1 MAMMLSVT
9 SSMMQGAAGVE
20 KLTGEA
26 LQEAATKAASQFQKQ
41 FAKLGIKSAEDLSQA
56 ALKSLSKD
64 GLSNS
69 LKMTSDEIVSL
80 MQASISTMEGLEAKF
95 TAMGVDASK
104 IGTDNLLKM
113 DTQAIGE
120 LADKISQ
127 KGISQAD
134 AVAEL
139 TQKGIQE
146 SQAKII
152 VSIMV
157 DAQATLADT
166 TFSKVIAAPGKA
178 ISKSMGKSESAF
190 TVAQSVE
197 RKQLLSTIDSSTA
210 TLSEKAAATHALHEM
225 EWAAAGPIGKSM
237 RLLGS
242 AGQHAMGPLF
252 MAGGTIT
259 AAVLFMIPSIF
270 QSAFLAQQAQ
280 NALLQT
286 YLPATQ
292 FGNIVMQL
300 PDSVINM
307 TNPAQSQFIYYGIPV
322 TAPGQNLSAAAKAM
336 YPGVTGPTAKNPV
349 SAQVDNTYA
358 QAFSVGT
365 TKKLAIPR
373 YNLDATALSTLPIF
387 ASYTSQSWS
396 SWAANGI
403 SDAAFPQTM
412 INLNT
417 GYIFYA
423 DGTSQGTAPAGL
435 VGAAGSGQTVQ
446 SFLATKQGQLKNA
459 NAQAS
464 YTQYVDAYGT
474 SKANAV
480 ASPLINQFNCSCLES
495 NSGVLSADTVQKC
508 SGSKS
513 STCLLT
519 KALQQIAAGLFIN
532 AQGTALTASQDM
544 ATELANGALGQVIP
558 IQGLDKNFD
567 AILQLF
573 PGSQQQALAN
583 SGALTINI
591 SANLSSTGSAAIQ
604 GAPAD
609 NYAAKGVYVYQCQN
623 TPLAKMLRSQSGG
636 AAAQNQITDYIVFLD
651 QNLNQVPLMTP
662 MQDPANF
669 NFITMGLNPAITYFS
684 TIIGNVDASGN
695 FSFLPQ
701 LNIQSP
707 AALVAKGLPASF
719 APLYGLQAVNGSFA
733 VNYNQNLASTIG
745 TIVQSL
751 NSNPKLGQQFK
762 TMQAAMIG
770 LLGSGPF
777 GKYQLSPLQAAL
789 QPTIAGVKLAMYTGF
804 NGYPVSQDAANAS
817 CSDIL
822 IPLSAAGK
830 TVTLPSN
837 VVTQYYGLVT
847 DLTYSVLADGTISVS
862 STGFTNSPL
871 SAGLVLDTTKTS
883 SFYWMNKLTAMG
895 KTSDPNFTMPTQLV
909 SLVNNARSAWVAW
922 INQNIVNNA
931 KKQEFAGIAV
941 PGSAITCTTASQQAL
956 ANGLYVY
963 TVAPCPSN
971 VTQDYFVLTNSSSPQ
986 VSDASLGTMSASSA
1000 KASSNMISLIS
1011 GQVYNCGSGALVQNS
1026 SGVNYTINAGQLL
1039 QALQAKSPKA
1049 FASDFAA
1056 KLNIISGQAAIASQ
1070 ALLYPF
1076 SFGPL
1081 QLGIY
1086 QADVTAGVYL
1096 YVDASGAGTSTNFA
1110 PQDYFVTID
1119 SLTNPK
1125 KVATKLLGSTQYVV
1139 SLVSGNV
1146 YAQAGLQS
1154 VIDPAI
1160 QAQLISQLSPTWRA
1174 GVAQKI
1180 TALATSLAA
1189 LMQSQQQQSQQML
1202 ATNVVNNGAVTFSQ
1216 ASAMQVIASLAQ
1228 QSYLPIP
1235 YNALKHD
1242 PVSGVYALV
1251 TPANA
1256 DGTQFIYTFF
1266 DVANSF
1272 VDAQGHSV
1280 HVGASYDG
1288 QGNLLRVIRG
1298 FELISM
1304 LRQYG
1309 VSIDNAGH
1317 QYLGANNMLPMM
1329 QLDPA
1334 DTKLKPGVSG
1344 KSMIYSNDPSFPVS
1358 GIVSPLMYQN
1368 SKFYIYY
1375 NTITQA
1381 YYAMQVTGA
1390 TARYIDMAG
1399 GNVYNLDGSSQAQA
1413 NPVAFNSNGDMTDL
1427 LLPYLN
1433 VDGYTRCV
1441 MKNSNNHQ
1449 AYTDFINIE
1458 DNFKANITD
1467 QLSGNVCGLNALV
1480 SMDEVAS
1487 QVQVAQMPLSQSG
1500 LAVPDISVAK
1510 TYNVYVN
1517 QNPGVSYLVTSG
1529 YTWQNL
1535 QMLPIDMTTRALLNP
1550 APAALYNSAQVI
1562 YKNGVL
1568 YAGVFAGQLYSN
1580 VKALGNNTYTLTSG
1594 NNSITATVQ
1603 VDAQTNVQYISIA
1616 QGAVTYNYQYIFA
1629 SLSPAQLQDYRANVW
1644 QGDIVADI
1652 NGIVVL
1658 EKDIPTDSS
1667 GNLQLQPVTM
1677 ASVVNLPTTNA
1688 AQATVKNALSII
1700 LQDTMNKR
1708 FFVSVSNGT
1717 YPYFAQNGYVDVSN
1731 GILFDATGSLVGYA
1745 LAPSDFI
1752 ALLQSLSMSV
1762 VRNVTTSQVALR
1774 YNPVVKSSAPVVVQ
1788 SYDQDDINQESAQ
1801 TLGTLS
1807 SKKKKT
1813 SKSKSK
1819 IKNKRT
1825 K

>member
-9 SSMMQGAAGVE
+9 SSMMQGSVLVKG
-20 KLTGEA
+20 LTAEA
-26 LQEAATKAASQFQKQ
+26 LQAAATKAAGQFEKQ
-41 FAKLGIKSAEDLSQA
+41 FAKLGIESADEFA
-56 ALKSLSKD
+56 TAFLSKVS
-64 GLSNS
+64 GKGTGEL
-69 LKMTSDEIVSL
+69 TSFLDDAAVE
-80 MQASISTMEGLEAKF
+80 LEMKSVVAGMKK
-95 TAMGVDASK
+95 TATALENIGIDASK
-104 IGTDNLLKM
+104 VGTTGLMNVDVKFIDNMAVDVTKNGMKFDDAIKKFTEAGM
-113 DTQAIGE
+113 DPAQAKKLVSE
-120 LADKISQ
+120 MVASK
-127 KGISQAD
+127 A
-134 AVAEL
+134 AVAD
-139 TQKGIQE
+139 GIL
-146 SQAKII
+146 AK
-152 VSIMV
+152 
-157 DAQATLADT
+157 T
-166 TFSKVIAAPGKA
+166 GKA

-190 TVAQSVE
+190 SFTQKAA
-197 RKQLLSTIDSSTA
+197 RKNLLDTLDSSTA
-210 TLSEKAAATHALHEM
+210 TVSQRAAATRALHKM
-225 EWAAAGPIGKSM
+225 EWQAAGPIGKSM

-242 AGQHAMGPLF
+242 AGQHAMGPL
-252 MAGGTIT
+252 MVAGGTIT
-259 AAVLFMIPSIF
+259 AAILFMIPTLF
-270 QSAFLAQQAQ
+270 ESAFLAQQAH

-286 YLPATQ
+286 YLPPTQ

-307 TNPAQSQFIYYGIPV
+307 TNPVQSQFIYYGIPV
-322 TAPGQNLSAAAKAM
+322 AAPGQKLSAAAKAM
-336 YPGVTGPTAKNPV
+336 YPGVTGPTAKNPI
-349 SAQVDNTYA
+349 SAEVDNSFA
-358 QAFSVGT
+358 QAFSVGA

-373 YNLDATALSTLPIF
+373 YNLDAAALSTLPIF

-403 SDAAFPQTM
+403 ADAAFPQAM

-423 DGTSQGTAPAGL
+423 DGTSQGIAPAGL

-459 NAQAS
+459 NAQAV
-464 YTQYVDAYGT
+464 YTHYVDSYGT
-474 SKANAV
+474 STAHAV
-480 ASPLINQFNCSCLES
+480 AAPLINQFNCSCLES

-519 KALQQIAAGLFIN
+519 KALHQIAAGLFIN

-567 AILQLF
+567 AVLQLF
-573 PGSQQQALAN
+573 PGAQQQALAN

-591 SANLSSTGSAAIQ
+591 SANLSSTGSAVIQ

-636 AAAQNQITDYIVFLD
+636 AAVQNQITDYIVFLD
-651 QNLNQVPLMTP
+651 QNLNQVPLMAP
-662 MQDPANF
+662 VQDPTNF
-669 NFITMGLNPAITYFS
+669 NFITMSLNPAITYFS

-719 APLYGLQAVNGSFA
+719 APLYGLQAVNGSLA

-745 TIVQSL
+745 SIVQSL

-762 TMQAAMIG
+762 TMQAAMVG

-777 GKYQLSPLQAAL
+777 GKYQLSPVPAAV
-789 QPTIAGVKLAMYTGF
+789 QPTVAGVKLAMYTGF
-804 NGYPVSQDAANAS
+804 NGYPVSQDAAHAS

-847 DLTYSVLADGTISVS
+847 DLTYSVLADGTITVGSK
-862 STGFTNSPL
+862 GFVNSPL

-895 KTSDPNFTMPTQLV
+895 KASDPNFTMPAQLV
-909 SLVNNARSAWVAW
+909 SLVNNARTAWVAW

-941 PGSAITCTTASQQAL
+941 PGSAITCTIASQQAL

-986 VSDASLGTMSASSA
+986 VSDATLGTMSASSA
-1000 KASSNMISLIS
+1000 TASSNMISLIS

-1026 SGVNYTINAGQLL
+1026 SGVNYTINAEQLL

-1049 FASDFAA
+1049 FAPDFAA

-1076 SFGPL
+1076 SFGGLP
-1081 QLGIY
+1081 LGIY

-1146 YAQAGLQS
+1146 YAPAGLQS
-1154 VIDPAI
+1154 VIDPQI
-1160 QAQLISQLSPTWRA
+1160 KNKLISQLSPTWRP
-1174 GVAQKI
+1174 GFAQEI
-1180 TALATSLAA
+1180 TALSTSFAA

-1202 ATNVVNNGAVTFSQ
+1202 AANPARNGAVTFSQ
-1216 ASAMQVIASLAQ
+1216 ASAAQVIASLAQ
-1228 QSYLPIP
+1228 QNYLPIP
-1235 YNALKHD
+1235 YNALKRD
-1242 PVSGVYALV
+1242 PVSGVYVLV

-1272 VDAQGHSV
+1272 VDAQGRPV
-1280 HVGASYDG
+1280 HVGACYDG

-1298 FELISM
+1298 IELVSM

-1309 VSIDNAGH
+1309 VSIDKAGH

-1381 YYAMQVTGA
+1381 YYAMQVTGT

-1441 MKNSNNHQ
+1441 MKNSNNRNL
-1449 AYTDFINIE
+1449 YTDFINIE
-1458 DNFKANITD
+1458 DNFKADTTD
-1467 QLSGNVCGLNALV
+1467 QLSGNVCGLNTLV
-1480 SMDEVAS
+1480 SMDEAAS
-1487 QVQVAQMPLSQSG
+1487 QVQVAQMPLNQSG
-1500 LAVPDISVAK
+1500 VAVPDISVAK

-1517 QNPGVSYLVTSG
+1517 QNPGVSYVVTSG

-1535 QMLPIDMTTRALLNP
+1535 QVLPIDMTTRALLNP
-1550 APAALYNSAQVI
+1550 APAVLYNSAQVI

-1568 YAGVFAGQLYSN
+1568 YAGVFAGKLYGN
-1580 VKALGNNTYTLTSG
+1580 VKVLGNNTYTLTCG
-1594 NNSITATVQ
+1594 TDSITATVQ
-1603 VDAQTNVQYISIA
+1603 LDVQTNVQYIAIT
-1616 QGAVTYNYQYIFA
+1616 QGAVTYNYQYVFA
-1629 SLSPAQLQDYRANVW
+1629 ALSQAQLQDYRMNVW
-1644 QGDIVADI
+1644 QGDIVVDV
-1652 NGIVVL
+1652 NGNIVL
-1658 EKDIPTDSS
+1658 EKYVSADSS
-1667 GNLQLQPVTM
+1667 GNLQLQPAAI
-1677 ASVVNLPTTNA
+1677 ASVINLPTTSA
-1688 AQATVKNALSII
+1688 GQAKVKNSLSLI

-1708 FFVSVSNGT
+1708 FFVSVNNGT
-1717 YPYFAQNGYVDVSN
+1717 YAYFAQDGYVDLAN
-1731 GILFDATGSLVGYA
+1731 GLLFDATGELVGYA

-1752 ALLQSLSMSV
+1752 ALLQNLSMSV
-1762 VRNVTTSQVALR
+1762 VRNATTDQVGLR
-1774 YNPVVKSSAPVVVQ
+1774 YNPVAQSAAAPVVVQ
-1788 SYDQDDINQESAQ
+1788 SYDEGDIKEDAEQVI
-1801 TLGTLS
+1801 GTLS
-1807 SKKKKT
+1807 SKKKKSMT
-1813 SKSKSK
+1813 IKAKS
-1819 IKNKRT
+1819 KNKRT